1 MDSLFT
7 EESLARFFEP
17 YGKVVDVSI
26 KNSSIDQ
33 VLTTAARAL
42 HRSECVLDCLSLID
56 YFNLISFMQN
66 NGVQRGYG
74 FVHFEKTNEGM
85 KAAVL
90 AVENEIGDSTV
101 SLECE
106 VSKNLL
112 KHSPFLRMT
121 GNKES
126 ALSPIV
132 TNPSKMPS
140 SDDLTAP
147 ENHAAAQNHAPAPVV
162 SVPIVQYEQNYEPIQ
177 DHYYDQAHCVYY
189 TNSASISGDS
199 TPKICYPTIMH
210 SMHMAPY
217 MAPVHPTHLQNGD
230 SYNVSRSGEE
240 PCPQPVHPNGKW
252 LYVYDTETDDH
263 VTPLQ
268 QEIYYQCSDQYG
280 WTYHANNSMSTTG
293 VTDSEGS
300 DCSTPQNGLDPYP
313 DSYGLVPNTPVV
325 NEESDPSHSLSQS
338 QDAST
343 YMNSPNLP
351 QQVNMHGMKTYPHY
365 VGYQQQIPQSGHY
378 VFQPSLSGS
387 PQVANRAYYSPVV
400 TASNYRYSPKVASYS
415 PPLAQPVLR
424 SPVGPYQ
431 QQLYPVQSPYPFQGN
446 HTIPYC
452 SPRHGSFSYSS
463 MVDATESV
471 SQNCKQPFIKKASAT
486 LQRFKALA

>member
-33 VLTTAARAL
+33 VPIHVIRVL
-42 HRSECVLDCLSLID
+42 HHSDFESGVSPHRLLQPIFL
-56 YFNLISFMQN
+56 LQN
-66 NGVQRGYG
+66 NGIQRGYG
-74 FVHFEKTNEGM
+74 FVHFDKTNEGM

-112 KHSPFLRMT
+112 KHSPFLRMA
-121 GNKES
+121 GNKEGG
-126 ALSPIV
+126 LSPIV
-132 TNPSKMPS
+132 TNLLRMPS
-140 SDDLTAP
+140 AEDLTTIP
-147 ENHAAAQNHAPAPVV
+147 ENHAPAQNHVPTPVV
-162 SVPIVQYEQNYEPIQ
+162 SAPIVQYEQNYEPIQ
-177 DHYYDQAHCVYY
+177 DHYYDQGHCVYY

-199 TPKICYPTIMH
+199 SPKICYPTMMH
-210 SMHMAPY
+210 SMHMAPF

-240 PCPQPVHPNGKW
+240 PCPQPVVPNGKW

-263 VTPLQ
+263 VAPLQ
-268 QEIYYQCSDQYG
+268 QEIYYQCADQYG

-300 DCSTPQNGLDPYP
+300 DCSTPQNGLDLYP
-313 DSYGLVPNTPVV
+313 ESYGLMPGTPNV
-325 NEESDPSHSLSQS
+325 NEEIDPSHSLTQS
-338 QDAST
+338 QDTST

-351 QQVNMHGMKTYPHY
+351 QQVNIHGMKTYPQY
-365 VGYQQQIPQSGHY
+365 IGYQQQIPQNGHY
-378 VFQPSLSGS
+378 VFQPPLSGS
-387 PQVANRAYYSPVV
+387 PQVNNRAYYSPVV
-400 TASNYRYSPKVASYS
+400 AASNYRFSPKVATYL
-415 PPLAQPVLR
+415 PPLTQPVIR

-431 QQLYPVQSPYPFQGN
+431 QQLYPVQGPYPFQGN

-463 MVDATESV
+463 MVDTTDCV
-471 SQNCKQPFIKKASAT
+471 SQNCKQPFIKKASAA
-486 LQRFKALA
+486 LQRFKSLA